1 MAPPWEAALLLRVLL
16 LMVSVP
22 LLRMA
27 PPPEA
32 ALLLRVLLL
41 MVSVPLLRIA
51 PPPMKEGKGGGETAP
66 TPWAMVRALRVKLT
80 PPFTE
85 STCTLLPPSRVTDCP
100 LPSRVMLP
108 EIVSVLVMTISALQL
123 KVMTSLA
130 LSLLAVLTSAC
141 SWLSFLQLV
150 TVRVVC
156 ACAGR
161 VSPPGSAHR
170 PMSKA
175 NPHSRRTLAERRVG
189 CG

>member
-1 MAPPWEAALLLRVLL
+1 MPISPLRAGGLLSRPAPSLEAVLELKVLLLMVSPPPLYMPPPPVAELLSRVLLLIDTVPPVLRKPPPRLLGAHVEEKVLPLLLRVLL

-22 LLRMA
+22 
-27 PPPEA
+27 
-32 ALLLRVLLL
+32 
-41 MVSVPLLRIA
+41 PLLRIA

-123 KVMTSLA
+123 KVMVSPL
-130 LSLLAVLTSAC
+130 LSLLA
-141 SWLSFLQLV
+141 
-150 TVRVVC
+150 
-156 ACAGR
+156 
-161 VSPPGSAHR
+161 
-170 PMSKA
+170 
-175 NPHSRRTLAERRVG
+175 
-189 CG
+189 

>member
-1 MAPPWEAALLLRVLL
+1 MPISPLRAGGLLSRPAPSLEAVLELKVLL
-16 LMVSVP
+16 LMVS
-22 LLRMA
+22 
-27 PPPEA
+27 PPPLYMPPPPVAE
-32 ALLLRVLLL
+32 LLLRVLLL

-123 KVMTSLA
+123 KVMVSPL
-130 LSLLAVLTSAC
+130 LSLLA
-141 SWLSFLQLV
+141 
-150 TVRVVC
+150 
-156 ACAGR
+156 
-161 VSPPGSAHR
+161 
-170 PMSKA
+170 
-175 NPHSRRTLAERRVG
+175 
-189 CG
+189 

>member
-32 ALLLRVLLL
+32 ELLLRVLLL
-41 MVSVPLLRIA
+41 MVSIPPLLRIA

-66 TPWAMVRALRVKLT
+66 TPWAMGRALRVKLT

-100 LPSRVMLP
+100 LPSRVIVPL
-108 EIVSVLVMTISALQL
+108 IVSVLVRSISPLQA
-123 KVMTSLA
+123 KVMVSLA
-130 LSLLAVLTSAC
+130 LSLV
-141 SWLSFLQLV
+141 
-150 TVRVVC
+150 
-156 ACAGR
+156 
-161 VSPPGSAHR
+161 
-170 PMSKA
+170 
-175 NPHSRRTLAERRVG
+175 
-189 CG
+189 